1 MLWLARSIE
10 LDFVHEA
17 VSEVV
22 LVGEVC
28 DHPREVAALGAVVST
43 AIEPE
48 QAEAVEFPA
57 VSRLVTL

>member
-1 MLWLARSIE
+1 MLWLLRSVE
-10 LDFVHEA
+10 VDLVHEA
-17 VSEVV
+17 VSDVV
-22 LVGEVC
+22 LAGEVC
-28 DHPREVAALGAVVST
+28 VQHSKVAALGAVVST